1 MTRTLARAFGLGV
14 VLSVALATAAFA
26 EVTTVRLAKQ
36 FGISYLPLTV
46 MQEEKLLEKHAKKH
60 GLDVKTEWLRFTGGS
75 GMNEA
80 LLSGNLDFAA
90 GGVGPAL
97 TIWAKTR
104 TNLKVKSVAA
114 LNAMPLYLVSVNPD
128 VKTLKD
134 FTSKDKIA
142 LPAVKSSIQAI
153 TLQMASEKVFGEGK
167 GSTLDHL
174 TVSMGHP
181 DAQTALLSGKSEVTA
196 HFGSSPFQEQ
206 ELKDPRARKVLDSY
220 DVLGGPHTFNVVWA
234 STKFVTD
241 NPKVTAAFFDALKEA
256 NEMIVKQPAAMAALW
271 VKAENA
277 KMSTAEA
284 EALIRDPQN
293 EWTTTPK
300 KMISYLN
307 YMHRAGLVSVKTDDW
322 RDLFFD
328 NVAKESGS

>member
-14 VLSVALATAAFA
+14 VLSVALATAASA
-26 EVTTVRLAKQ
+26 EVATVRLAKQ